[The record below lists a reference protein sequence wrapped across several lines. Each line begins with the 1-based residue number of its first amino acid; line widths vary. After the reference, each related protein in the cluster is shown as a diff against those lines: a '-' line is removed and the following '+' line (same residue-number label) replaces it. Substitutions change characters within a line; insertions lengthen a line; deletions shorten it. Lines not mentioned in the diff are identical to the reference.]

1 MVAMVVIVVAV
12 IKVLVWTG
20 AVVGRIVV
28 TEVLFID
35 VWTDLVIKMLAAVG
49 IIVVAAVIIILE
61 FEVPMTCFVCVLS
74 DDALI
79 NVLTSEKM
87 GFVPSIAV
95 EVLADANAN
104 VFASLVTALEF
115 AVTKP

>member
-1 MVAMVVIVVAV
+1 MVVVVVAV
-12 IKVLVWTG
+12 VKVLMWAG

-35 VWTDLVIKMLAAVG
+35 VWADLVIKMLAGVG

-61 FEVPMTCFVCVLS
+61 FAVPISYVVYVLS

-79 NVLTSEKM
+79 NVLTS